1 MASVYLDGGG
11 RLLVQMTDYEPG
23 SVKIG
28 DRVEMVFRKMHDAG
42 GYHNYYWK
50 ARPLQ

>member
-1 MASVYLDGGG
+1 MVSIDLDGGG
-11 RLLVQMTDYEPG
+11 RLLVQMTDYEYEP
-23 SVKIG
+23 VKIG
-28 DRVEMVFRKMHDAG
+28 DRVELVFRKMHEAG